1 MLSVK
6 ILAGFRVRLFFGAI
20 AFSYFIDQMAFFMQN
35 KCVMKNMKFA
45 FFAVFFAFFVSGCL
59 SKSGCGFRNSQDEKI
74 SGAETAKTD
83 VGGQIGGDEIA
94 VVDGISSLGS
104 KKVEIKE
111 GRINGSDLAMRELG
125 IHSLGL
131 MSEGSDFS
139 NLAILRGFGDSKC
152 VVLQIGDTLNCDELI
167 VGEKGKET
175 ALTLVGDGIN
185 INVDDVFSVRGEK
198 TALEFVSD
206 AVGISTIRAKSVG
219 DFEGSIIIDISM
231 HHSFK
236 GFERKYILIAAK
248 NDWIKQLGDLS
259 DLDKNP
265 KIKILKKHRDDDVK
279 LYASSEGELILTFV
293 MGGE

>member
-1 MLSVK
+1 
-6 ILAGFRVRLFFGAI
+6 
-20 AFSYFIDQMAFFMQN
+20 
-35 KCVMKNMKFA
+35 MKNVKFA
-45 FFAVFFAFFVSGCL
+45 FFEVLSALLFFGCL
-59 SKSGCGFRNSQDEKI
+59 GGGDFEHSKTEKN
-74 SGAETAKTD
+74 SGAEEAGSENAMK
-83 VGGQIGGDEIA
+83 IGVDEIA

-111 GRINGSDLAMRELG
+111 GKVNGSDLAMRELG
-125 IHSLGL
+125 THSLGL

-139 NLAILRGFGDSKC
+139 NLAIVRGFDDSKC
-152 VVLQIGDTLNCDELI
+152 VVLQIGDTLNCDELV

-185 INVDDVFSVRGEK
+185 INVDNEFSLRGEK
-198 TALEFVSD
+198 TSLEFVSD

-219 DFEGSIIIDISM
+219 AFEGSLIIDISM

-248 NDWIKQLGDLS
+248 NDWTKQLGDLS

-279 LYASSEGELILTFV
+279 LYVSAEGELVLTFV